1 MIEAIAGKP
10 GRTWLSRHSGLN
22 IELYAFNCRLQLFRL
37 GREIVITRQVC
48 GESGLERLPG
58 GPDTSHRPHASHR
71 QQKPRRGGLAAGA
84 GIAAALAGLG
94 IAVAVGA
101 VPTPLTASSA
111 RPLDAATLAA
121 VPSIGGNS
129 LLQASASPL
138 GFATAKMPAPSHKA
152 SPKPTHSKA
161 PTQTPTT
168 ASSTAQSSSSVDSG
182 GLTPQP
188 TAEYETPTGENE
200 KAWSEAILNSLG
212 APLTSANI
220 ISIGYWMQ
228 NEAGTPASGGIVG
241 ANNPINVSQPCCGGV
256 PIQDDGDGVTFLQSY
271 PTAADGVEAIT
282 QYLNRGNYTQI
293 LADLKSGA
301 GLMSDS
307 SLASEISLY
316 SGGGYSTIPDS
327 FGESQGQPLS

>member
-1 MIEAIAGKP
+1 
-10 GRTWLSRHSGLN
+10 
-22 IELYAFNCRLQLFRL
+22 
-37 GREIVITRQVC
+37 
-48 GESGLERLPG
+48 LERLPG
-58 GPDTSHRPHASHR
+58 GPDTLHRPRASHR

-84 GIAAALAGLG
+84 GVAAALAGLG

-121 VPSIGGNS
+121 VPSTAADA

-138 GFATAKMPAPSHKA
+138 GFATARMPAPSRKA
-152 SPKPTHSKA
+152 SPKPTPSKTA
-161 PTQTPTT
+161 TPTQAPATAPSTT
-168 ASSTAQSSSSVDSG
+168 ASSSQAVDPG

-188 TAEYETPTGENE
+188 TAEYQTPTGTNE
-200 KAWSEAILNSLG
+200 EAWSEAILNALG

-220 ISIGYWMQ
+220 VSIGYWMQ

-256 PIQDDGDGVTFLQSY
+256 PIQSDGDGVTFLQSY
-271 PTAADGVEAIT
+271 PTVADGVEAIAE
-282 QYLNRGNYTQI
+282 YLNRGNYTQI
-293 LADLKSGA
+293 LADLKSGI
-301 GLMSDS
+301 GLMTDS

-327 FGESQGQPLS
+327 FGASQGTPLS

>member
-1 MIEAIAGKP
+1 
-10 GRTWLSRHSGLN
+10 
-22 IELYAFNCRLQLFRL
+22 
-37 GREIVITRQVC
+37 
-48 GESGLERLPG
+48 LERLPG
-58 GPDTSHRPHASHR
+58 GPDTLNRPHTSHR
-71 QQKPRRGGLAAGA
+71 QQRPRRGGLAAGA
-84 GIAAALAGLG
+84 GVAAALAGLG
-94 IAVAVGA
+94 VAVVVGV

-121 VPSIGGNS
+121 VPSAVGNS

-152 SPKPTHSKA
+152 SQKPTPSKTATQA
-161 PTQTPTT
+161 P
-168 ASSTAQSSSSVDSG
+168 STAPATTSSQSVDPG
-182 GLTPQP
+182 GLTPQA
-188 TAEYETPTGENE
+188 TAENQTPTGENE
-200 KAWSEAILNSLG
+200 KAWSEAILNALG

-220 ISIGYWMQ
+220 VSIGYWMQ
-228 NEAGTPASGGIVG
+228 NEAGSPPSGIVG

-271 PTAADGVEAIT
+271 PTVADGVEAIT
-282 QYLNRGNYTQI
+282 QYLNHGNYTQI
-293 LADLKSGA
+293 LADLKAGA

-327 FGESQGQPLS
+327 FGQSQGQPLS

>member
-1 MIEAIAGKP
+1 
-10 GRTWLSRHSGLN
+10 
-22 IELYAFNCRLQLFRL
+22 
-37 GREIVITRQVC
+37 
-48 GESGLERLPG
+48 LEHLPG
-58 GPDTSHRPHASHR
+58 GPDTLDRPHTSHR
-71 QQKPRRGGLAAGA
+71 QHKPRRGSLAAGA
-84 GIAAALAGLG
+84 GVAAALAGLG
-94 IAVAVGA
+94 VAVAVGV

-111 RPLDAATLAA
+111 KPLDAATMA
-121 VPSIGGNS
+121 VPSAAGNS

-152 SPKPTHSKA
+152 SPKPTPSKTPTHA
-161 PTQTPTT
+161 PTTSAP
-168 ASSTAQSSSSVDSG
+168 STAASTSQSVDSG

-188 TAEYETPTGENE
+188 TAEYQTPTGENQ
-200 KAWSEAILNSLG
+200 KAWSEAILNALG
-212 APLTSANI
+212 APLTSENI

-256 PIQDDGDGVTFLQSY
+256 PIQSDGDGVTFLQSY
-271 PTAADGVEAIT
+271 PTVADGVEAIA

-293 LADLKSGA
+293 LADLKAGV
-301 GLMSDS
+301 GLMNDS

-327 FGESQGQPLS
+327 FGASQGEPLS